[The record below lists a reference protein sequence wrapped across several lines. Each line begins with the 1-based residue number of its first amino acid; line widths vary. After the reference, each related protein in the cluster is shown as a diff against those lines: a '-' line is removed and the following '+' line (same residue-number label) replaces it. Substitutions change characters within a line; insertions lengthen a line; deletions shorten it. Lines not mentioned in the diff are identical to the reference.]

1 MNYNEAL
8 LGALKTP
15 ILHYI
20 GFGKEQYPQIHQAA
34 NAFFTLV
41 IDERKNG
48 KREPYHTRAV
58 QHLKHVLKGGN
69 EPACESAQI
78 WAYPATVCAILLAK
92 NTPTL
97 WFELTED
104 EIERCDL
111 LMTAYGVISNFM
123 ANDAN
128 NYGTG
133 LSLYGD
139 VWMDRPTNY
148 RMPIVV
154 PGIAAAHYFGGSD
167 KLDKI
172 ITTFDYDAFIA
183 KAETFGFKNL
193 LKVWTT
199 ASFEKDGRVV
209 PGAKE
214 LLTTAC
220 TAYSVSNMPMDRGNV
235 YYAGRGKGAKLPY
248 IYHGYR
254 AGDNGIITDLVAY
267 NHSGGK
273 ISSRIGDL
281 GDGSF
286 SCYVIDGSDSPMEG
300 KDGLMIEYNISD
312 AVGIRSSAFYGQVD
326 FAMEVV
332 LLLTAKE
339 LGLWTEDDNVDL
351 YKLIYAGNT
360 DHVYKLEKGYMSQGM
375 GHRNIEVENN
385 LRGYRFIRALW
396 EKHFPNVE
404 V

>member
-1 MNYNEAL
+1 MTYNEIL

-34 NAFFTLV
+34 NAFYTLV
-41 IDERKNG
+41 IDERRNG

-58 QHLKHVLKGGN
+58 QHLRHVLKGGN

-78 WAYPATVCAILLAK
+78 WAYPATVCALLLCK

-97 WFELTED
+97 WAELTED
-104 EIERCDL
+104 EVERCDFI
-111 LMTAYGVISNFM
+111 MTAFGVISNFM

-128 NYGTG
+128 EYGTG
-133 LSLYGD
+133 VSLYGD
-139 VWMDRPTNY
+139 VWICRAPNY
-148 RMPIVV
+148 RFPIVV

-167 KLDKI
+167 KLDNI
-172 ITTFDYDAFIA
+172 LALFDYDAFIA

-193 LKVWTT
+193 LNVWST
-199 ASFEKDGRVV
+199 ASFEKDGRII

-220 TAYSVSNMPMDRGNV
+220 TAYSVSKMPMDSGNV
-235 YYAGRGKGAKLPY
+235 YYAGRGKGAKIPY
-248 IYHGYR
+248 CYHGHR
-254 AGDNGIITDLVAY
+254 AGDTGIINDLVAF

-273 ISSRIGDL
+273 ISGSNGDL
-281 GDGSF
+281 GDGTF
-286 SCYVIDGSDSPMEG
+286 SCYTLDGSKSPMEG
-300 KDGLMIEYNISD
+300 KDGLLVEYNTAD
-312 AVGIRSSAFYGQVD
+312 AVGMRSSAFYGQVD
-326 FAMEVV
+326 FMMEIV

-339 LGLWTEDDNVDL
+339 LGIWSEDTNTDL
-351 YKLIYAGNT
+351 YKLVYAGNV
-360 DHVYKLEKGYMSQGM
+360 DHVHKLEIGYMSQGM

-385 LRGYRFIRALW
+385 LRGYKFIKGLW
-396 EKHFPNVE
+396 ERYFAKME

>member
-78 WAYPATVCAILLAK
+78 WAYPVTVCTLLLCK

-97 WFELTED
+97 WAELTEK

-111 LMTAYGVISNFM
+111 LMTAYGAISNFM

-128 NYGTG
+128 EYGTG
-133 LSLYGD
+133 ISLYGD
-139 VWMDRPTNY
+139 VWKDRPTNY
-148 RMPIVV
+148 RMPIVI
-154 PGIAAAHYFGGSD
+154 PGIAAAHYFGGSNE
-167 KLDKI
+167 LDKI
-172 ITTFDYDAFIA
+172 LASFDYDAFIA

-235 YYAGRGKGAKLPY
+235 YYAGSGKGAKLPY
-248 IYHGYR
+248 CYHGYR
-254 AGDNGIITDLVAY
+254 AGDKGIITDLVAY
-267 NHSGGK
+267 NHSGGI
-273 ISSRIGDL
+273 ISGRIGDL
-281 GDGSF
+281 GDGTY
-286 SCYVIDGSDSPMEG
+286 SCYIVDGSDSPMEG
-300 KDGLMIEYNISD
+300 KDGLMVEYNIFD

-326 FAMEVV
+326 FTMEVV

-351 YKLIYAGNT
+351 YEKVYAGNT
-360 DHVYKLEKGYMSQGM
+360 DHIYKFEKGYMSQGM
-375 GHRNIEVENN
+375 GCKTIEVENN
-385 LRGYRFIRALW
+385 LRGYRFIRTLW
-396 EKHFPNVE
+396 EKYFKQLE
-404 V
+404 E